1 MKIVIDLTD
10 KDVEFLQDEDVDTLF
25 HCCGQG
31 ATGTDQNMELQK
43 RLEFIIKDQITAEIR
58 RRIQIARRN
67 RKCQPINQSI
77 IK

>member
-31 ATGTDQNMELQK
+31 GYWN
-43 RLEFIIKDQITAEIR
+43 
-58 RRIQIARRN
+58 
-67 RKCQPINQSI
+67 
-77 IK
+77 

>member
-1 MKIVIDLTD
+1 MKIVIELTD

-43 RLEFIIKDQITAEIR
+43 RLEFIIKEQITVQMEGEV
-58 RRIQIARRN
+58 
-67 RKCQPINQSI
+67 SDESVS
-77 IK
+77 